1 MSWIPPGV
9 RHFRS
14 FAPFLFGFA
23 LMTLAGMVLRA
34 SPVMAQ
40 QTWNDLTIARPPA
53 ANPPARLRLI
63 PAADD
68 APATPGT
75 IAEPR
80 PPVTATPGPG
90 RRLPADGDTD
100 AVADMS
106 AGSRTEN
113 VEVPIEPDGREASAD
128 DPRLPADRTA
138 LLSAPA
144 GYDALAFQIEL
155 DPATDARPGR
165 LARFEPYTPIGR
177 RAGSWVVFPTVEAG
191 VSGTTN
197 VYRTSPARPDL
208 IFDVRPTLL
217 AVTDWQR
224 HALQI
229 KATGLGSAYAKYPTE
244 NDRSYGFELRG
255 RLDINTR
262 ANIEVLAAHSLDQE
276 SRSSTFAPTDAR
288 SRTPYATDKL
298 AVAYNQRFNRLSLQL
313 RGAVTEIDYQPA
325 TTIAGATLSN
335 DERDLTQRDVAA
347 RAAWSFSPA
356 LAVFAEVAGNTQTY
370 RATPADGINR
380 NSTGDRQRV
389 GFSFGTNSKIWRGEI
404 ATGYGHQRARDG
416 RLPDVEGILLDA
428 NLAWRPTQLTS
439 VLFNARTDFLTSTT
453 PGQGGATQRLAGV
466 EFRHAFLRQLNGV
479 AGVSY
484 QTTDYQGLP
493 LREQTITAELGAE
506 YFVSQST
513 ALLARY
519 SHAILTST
527 AASAS
532 TTTDTIR
539 VGVRYRP

>member
-1 MSWIPPGV
+1 
-9 RHFRS
+9 
-14 FAPFLFGFA
+14 
-23 LMTLAGMVLRA
+23 MTLAGMVLRA

-40 QTWNDLTIARPPA
+40 QAWNDLSIARPPA
-53 ANPPARLRLI
+53 TPPPRLRLT
-63 PAADD
+63 PALDD
-68 APATPGT
+68 SAPVSPAMIAGATT
-75 IAEPR
+75 EPR
-80 PPVTATPGPG
+80 PPVDAPPGSPRRRAQGDGETDPSISADPAVDGHMDTAE
-90 RRLPADGDTD
+90 PA
-100 AVADMS
+100 A
-106 AGSRTEN
+106 
-113 VEVPIEPDGREASAD
+113 EPDGREAVTD
-128 DPRLPADRTA
+128 DPRLPADR
-138 LLSAPA
+138 SAFLAPPA

-165 LARFEPYTPIGR
+165 LARFEPYTPVGR

-224 HALQI
+224 HALQL
-229 KATGLGSAYAKYPTE
+229 KATGLGSAYATYPSE
-244 NDRSYGFELRG
+244 NDRSYAFELRG

-262 ANIEVLAAHSLDQE
+262 ATLEVLAAHSLDQE
-276 SRSSTFAPTDAR
+276 LRSSTFAPTDVR

-325 TTIAGATLSN
+325 ATNAGAILSN
-335 DERDLTQRDVAA
+335 DERDLTQRDVAI

-356 LAVFAEVAGNTQTY
+356 LAAFAEAAGNTQTY
-370 RATPADGINR
+370 RAVPADGISR
-380 NSTGDRQRV
+380 NSTGDRLRV
-389 GFSFGTNSKIWRGEI
+389 GLSFGTTSQVWRGEI
-404 ATGYGHQRARDG
+404 ATGYGHQRSRDG

-453 PGQGGATQRLAGV
+453 PGQGGATQRIAGL
-466 EFRHAFLRQLNGV
+466 ELRHAFLRQLNGV

-484 QTTDYQGLP
+484 QTVDYQGLP
-493 LREQTITAELGAE
+493 LREHTTTAELGAE

-527 AASAS
+527 AASAG

-539 VGVRYRP
+539 IGVRYRP

>member
-1 MSWIPPGV
+1 M
-9 RHFRS
+9 RQLRS
-14 FAPFLFGFA
+14 FVPFLFGFA
-23 LMTLAGMVLRA
+23 LATLAGVLLRA

-40 QTWNDLTIARPPA
+40 QTWNDLSIARPPA
-53 ANPPARLRLI
+53 ASPPPRLRLT

-68 APATPGT
+68 GLAGPSVAPGS

-80 PPVTATPGPG
+80 PPVDGAPGST
-90 RRLPADGDTD
+90 RRRQTDGDTD
-100 AVADMS
+100 PPISADPAADGRS
-106 AGSRTEN
+106 ETAETL
-113 VEVPIEPDGREASAD
+113 IEPDGREAISD

-138 LLSAPA
+138 FLSPPA
-144 GYDALAFQIEL
+144 GYDSLAFQIEL

-165 LARFEPYTPIGR
+165 LARFEPYVPVGR

-224 HALQI
+224 HAVQI
-229 KATGLGSAYAKYPTE
+229 KATGLGSAYAKHPTE
-244 NDRSYGFELRG
+244 NDRSYAFELRG

-276 SRSSTFAPTDAR
+276 QRSSTFAPTDAR
-288 SRTPYATDKL
+288 TRTPYATDKL

-313 RGAVTEIDYQPA
+313 RGAVTEIDYQPT
-325 TTIAGATLSN
+325 TTIAGTTLAN
-335 DERDLTQRDVAA
+335 DERDLTQRDVAV

-356 LAVFAEVAGNTQTY
+356 LAAFAELAGNTQTY
-370 RATPADGINR
+370 RATPGDGISR
-380 NSTGDRQRV
+380 NATGDRLRV
-389 GFSFGTNSKIWRGEI
+389 GLSFGTTSQVWRGEI
-404 ATGYGHQRARDG
+404 ATGYGHQRSRDS
-416 RLPDVEGILLDA
+416 RLQDVEGVLLDA

-439 VLFNARTDFLTSTT
+439 VLVNARTDFLTSIV
-453 PGQGGATQRLAGV
+453 PGQGGATQRQVGL
-466 EFRHAFLRQLNGV
+466 ELRHAFLRQLNGV
-479 AGVSY
+479 AGISY

-493 LREQTITAELGAE
+493 LHEQTTTGELGAE
-506 YFVSQST
+506 YFVSKST

-527 AASAS
+527 AAGAG